1 MLTAQ
6 HQNHRSYGRQ
16 RMTGDGHELTEQKLH
31 SERPDLNQ
39 VCVGGSLSSDSLGS
53 SGRWDI
59 IHRLIKI
66 MQPVTTTTNPSVMSI
81 KSMFQ
86 PRARVSH
93 IHCANTPITNAA
105 KNAR

>member
-1 MLTAQ
+1 MA
-6 HQNHRSYGRQ
+6 
-16 RMTGDGHELTEQKLH
+16 GDGYDLTEQKLH
-31 SERPDLNQ
+31 SEGPELNQ
-39 VCVGGSLSSDSLGS
+39 VRVGGSLSSDSLGG
-53 SGRWDI
+53 SGRWDT

-81 KSMFQ
+81 KNIFQ

-93 IHCANTPITNAA
+93 IHCANTPNTNAA

>member
-1 MLTAQ
+1 MA
-6 HQNHRSYGRQ
+6 
-16 RMTGDGHELTEQKLH
+16 GDGDEHELTEQKLQ
-31 SERPDLNQ
+31 SERPDRNH
-39 VCVGGSLSSDSLGS
+39 VRVGGSLSSDSLGS
-53 SGRWDI
+53 SGRWDT

-66 MQPVTTTTNPSVMSI
+66 MQPVTTTTKPSVMSI

-86 PRARVSH
+86 LRARASH